1 MSRFNKAVA
10 LGVRSPVATIEAPIR
25 TALGG
30 QGYERTPQSELFL
43 LAVSSMS
50 DPKGAF
56 HEDGRARDAR
66 FTELV
71 KAVSTDT
78 AWITGFIGY
87 LRNEAN
93 IRSAAIVAAADAVK
107 HRLSLGIQGNRQIIS
122 AALQRAD
129 EPGEMLAYWFATYGR
144 NVPKPVKRGIADA
157 LDRMWNERSYLKWDT
172 DSKAFRFADV
182 LQICHPHSEKQWQNA
197 LFKFSLDNRYG
208 ANETPE
214 ILGMIR
220 ARKALMEMPVP
231 ERSQV
236 TAGQLQEA
244 GMTWESFAGWKQS
257 AMDGPSWDKI
267 IPSMGIF
274 ALVRNLRNF
283 DAAKISRTSVR
294 LIEDKLTDP
303 AEIARSRM
311 FPMRFLNAY
320 RAVEES
326 DTVTAWGPILE
337 TALDLSLSNVP
348 VLGGRTLILTD
359 LSGSMYDRTLT
370 EMSNLRWADAACIF
384 GAALARRSAQADL
397 YGFGWEAKHFPV
409 PTKGSLLKLAKGM
422 ADVQVDGGPAG
433 WPGRMFPGLGGTNT
447 IQAIQNTYTGQ
458 DRIVL
463 LTDEQYAPAWGSLQN
478 GLPSWEAVDEALAKT
493 NVPVYVWNFAGYR
506 AAQGR
511 SGNRKRHTLGGLSD
525 ISFKIIPAL
534 EAGTTQNWPW
544 MQKQTSAS

>member
-1 MSRFNKAVA
+1 VARFNSAPH
-10 LGVRSPVATIEAPIR
+10 LGVRSPIATIEAPAR
-25 TALGG
+25 TALGARG
-30 QGYERTPQSELFL
+30 VSRDQRSELFL
-43 LAVSSMS
+43 LAVSNMS
-50 DPKGAF
+50 EPKGAF
-56 HEDGRARDAR
+56 HEDGRARDER
-66 FTELV
+66 FTHLVREL
-71 KAVSTDT
+71 SPDTD
-78 AWITGFIGY
+78 WITGFIGY
-87 LRNEAN
+87 LRGEAN
-93 IRSAAIVAAADAVK
+93 IRSASIVAAADAV
-107 HRLSLGIQGNRQIIS
+107 HERLSRGIQGNRQIIS

-182 LQICHPHSEKQWQNA
+182 LQICHPKSEKQWQNA

-208 ANETPE
+208 TNETPE
-214 ILGMIR
+214 ILGMVR
-220 ARKALMEMPVP
+220 ARKALMEMPVAA
-231 ERSQV
+231 RSEV

-283 DAAKISRTSVR
+283 DQSKISRTSVR

-303 AEIARSRM
+303 DEIAKSRM
-311 FPMRFLNAY
+311 FPMSFLNAY
-320 RAVEES
+320 RAVDES

-359 LSGSMYDRTLT
+359 LSGSMYDHTLT

-384 GAALARRSAQADL
+384 GAALARRSEQVDL
-397 YGFGWEAKHFPV
+397 YGFGWE
-409 PTKGSLLKLAKGM
+409 TKPFQVRGSLLKLAKGM
-422 ADVQVDGGPAG
+422 ADVQVDGSRAG
-433 WPGRMFPGLGGTNT
+433 YIGQMFPGLGGTNT

-463 LTDEQYAPAWGSLQN
+463 LTDEQYAPAWATNQ
-478 GLPSWEAVDEALAKT
+478 GLPTWAAVDDALAATKA
-493 NVPVYVWNFAGYR
+493 PVYVWNFAGYR

-511 SGNRKRHTLGGLSD
+511 SGNRKRHTFGGLSD
-525 ISFKIIPAL
+525 VSFRLIESIERGL
-534 EAGTTQNWPW
+534 SQNWPW
-544 MQKQTSAS
+544 ERKDLQVH